1 MTSVYVRL
9 VIAGSRKIEN
19 VPTKHIVDVAAA
31 VIIKG
36 AESGEVYITIDDV
49 PEKFKENV
57 IAALEAEGYD
67 GDGNYLE

>member
-9 VIAGSRKIEN
+9 VIAGSRKISS
-19 VPTKHIVDVAAA
+19 VPAKHIVDVATA

-36 AESGEVYITIDDV
+36 AEEGEVYITIDDV
-49 PEKFKENV
+49 PEKYREDV

-67 GDGNYLE
+67 SDGNYLE

>member
-9 VIAGSRKIEN
+9 VIAGSRKIGN
-19 VPTKHIVDVAAA
+19 VPAKHIVDVAAA

-36 AESGEVYITIDDV
+36 AENGEVYITIDDV
-49 PEKFKENV
+49 PEKYKEDV

-67 GDGNYLE
+67 SDGNYLE